1 MRIDKFLSNLNY
13 GSRTEIK
20 ELCKKGL
27 VLVNGLVVKSSQESI
42 DPKIDKVRVCGEE
55 VFYKEDLI
63 LMMNKPCGY
72 ICSSKDELYPSILNL
87 LEEKYQRLNLLI
99 VGRLDVDTEGLILLT
114 TNGGLVHDI
123 TSPTKKITKT
133 YYVKTEKKI
142 IGEKRL
148 EEPLELIDGKGNK
161 YRTSG
166 GIVDKISDFEL
177 FLTIE
182 EGKFHQV
189 KKMIEAISNKVIY
202 LKRISIGNLSLP
214 NDLEMG
220 AIKEIM
226 INEIFK

>member
-1 MRIDKFLSNLNY
+1 MRLDKFLSNLNY

-27 VLVNGLVVKSSQESI
+27 VLVNGLAVKSSQESI
-42 DPKIDKVRVCGEE
+42 DPKTDIINICGEE

-63 LMMNKPCGY
+63 LMMNKPSGY

-87 LEEKYQRLNLLI
+87 LEEKYRRLNLLI

-123 TSPTKKITKT
+123 TSPTKKISKT

-142 IGEKRL
+142 IDEKRL
-148 EEPLELIDGKGNK
+148 EYPLELIDGKGNK
-161 YRTSG
+161 YTTDG
-166 GIVDKISDFEL
+166 GKVAKLSDFEL
-177 FLTIE
+177 LLTIE

-189 KKMIEAISNKVIY
+189 KKMLEAISNKVIY
-202 LKRISIGNLSLP
+202 LKRISIGNLTLP
-214 NDLEMG
+214 NDLELG
-220 AIKEIM
+220 AIKEIT
-226 INEIFK
+226 INDIFG